1 MTVNQQTGMG
11 LQRMKLTSVTAP
23 TGVTGA
29 RQILMSATGATIGTG
44 VTGAGVT
51 GLVNQVPYAS
61 YENLGVLGVNPFR
74 GNLKDQI
81 MKGVDVTFLR
91 GAMSPFSSPSGLPSG
106 TGPTILRTLTI
117 RGPQQ

>member
-1 MTVNQQTGMG
+1 MTVNQQTGMA
-11 LQRMKLTSVTAP
+11 LQRMRLTDVTAP

-29 RQILMSATGATIGTG
+29 RQLLMTATGAPIGTG

-51 GLVNQVPYAS
+51 GLVHQVPYIS
-61 YENLGVLGVNPFR
+61 YENLGVLGVNPAR
-74 GNLKDQI
+74 AIRDPL
-81 MKGVDVTFLR
+81 MKGVDATFLR
-91 GAMSPFSSPSGLPSG
+91 GAMSPFSSPTGLPSG